1 MCRWLAYLGAETYLD
16 RLLFEPKYS
25 LVQQS
30 LAARK
35 SVCTTQGDGFGLGW
49 YGDHADPGLYR
60 EALPAWN
67 DRNLRSLARQ
77 LKARLFFA
85 HVRASTGTDTA
96 RSNCHPFAHDQY
108 LFMHN
113 GQIGGFDRIR
123 RRLEAR
129 IDDAL
134 YPHRLGTTDSE
145 TAFYMLFGHG
155 LAHDP
160 IAAFRAMLAE
170 VQAEMAAAGIE
181 DPLRFTAALSDGQ
194 RITAVRY
201 ASDDRPPSLYWREDG
216 PTTIVVSEPLDGE
229 VQCWNRVPRNHFLV
243 AERGRPVELLPV
255 DPVRIAA

>member
-1 MCRWLAYLGAETYLD
+1 MCRWLSYLGAETYLD

-35 SVCTTQGDGFGLGW
+35 SICTTQGDGFGLGW
-49 YGDHADPGLYR
+49 YGDHPDPGLYR

-96 RSNCHPFAHDQY
+96 RSNCHPFAYDKY

-113 GQIGGFDRIR
+113 GQIGGFDRLR
-123 RRLEAR
+123 RRLEAK
-129 IDDAL
+129 IPDAL

-145 TAFYMLFGHG
+145 TTFYLALGHG
-155 LAHDP
+155 LAETP
-160 IAAFRAMLAE
+160 VAAFRAMLAD
-170 VQAEMAAAGIE
+170 VRAEMAAANIDE
-181 DPLRFTAALSDGQ
+181 PLRFTAAFSDGR
-194 RITAVRY
+194 RIIAVRY
-201 ASDDRPPSLYWREDG
+201 ASDDKPPSLYWRQDG
-216 PTTIVVSEPLDGE
+216 ETIVVVSEPLDGE
-229 VQCWNRVPRNHFLV
+229 VQSWNRVPRDHFLISTPGRLIELTPV
-243 AERGRPVELLPV
+243 A
-255 DPVRIAA
+255 A

>member
-1 MCRWLAYLGAETYLD
+1 MCRWLSYLGPETYLD

-35 SVCTTQGDGFGLGW
+35 SVCATQGDGFGLGW

-96 RSNCHPFAHDQY
+96 RSNCHPFAHDKW

-113 GQIGGFDRIR
+113 GQIGGYDRLR

-129 IDDAL
+129 IPDAL
-134 YPHRLGTTDSE
+134 YPFRAGTTDSE
-145 TAFYMLFGHG
+145 TAFYLLFRHEIER
-155 LAHDP
+155 DP
-160 IAAFRAMLAE
+160 IGALRAVLGEIEDERAG
-170 VQAEMAAAGIE
+170 AGIDE
-181 DPLRFTAALSDGQ
+181 PLRFTAALSDGA
-194 RITAVRY
+194 RIVAVRY
-201 ASDDRPPSLYWREDG
+201 ASDDKPPSLYWRQDG
-216 PTTIVVSEPLDGE
+216 DAVVVVSEPLDGE
-229 VQCWNRVPRNHFLV
+229 AQSWNRVPPNHFLV
-243 AERGRPVELLPV
+243 SAPGQRVTLRSV
-255 DPVRIAA
+255 AA